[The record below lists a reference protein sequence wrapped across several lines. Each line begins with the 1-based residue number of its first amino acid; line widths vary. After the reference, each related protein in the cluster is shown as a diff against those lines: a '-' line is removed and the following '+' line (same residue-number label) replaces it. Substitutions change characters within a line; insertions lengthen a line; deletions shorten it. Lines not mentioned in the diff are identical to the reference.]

1 MPRSIGSCLR
11 LSTRRIAGDLC
22 HRVKGSFRGSAWGNT
37 GTDVSLRVRCF
48 IRIRAEN
55 PPPRTAHGLQGGTG
69 PHIALARGAAESR
82 GMAWRDDGI
91 VGPLQPVIAP
101 IGPSGLA
108 RRVSG
113 RRSAPWAQPIT
124 AIASAGPAVCFGRV
138 DWQRSRL
145 RCGPAPAIAFASQP
159 GKPERAQRRHSNGQ
173 TSGHGAEQRGLG
185 CGAAEPHLHT
195 QSVDLALFSRALVSA
210 ISAFRGVMLTPTPD
224 LSSMALVDRIYE
236 YTSPVAS
243 RDAALTQ
250 AR

>member
-1 MPRSIGSCLR
+1 MTCAIASRGRFAGRHGATPGQTSHCGSGASLGLGQRS
-11 LSTRRIAGDLC
+11 RR
-22 HRVKGSFRGSAWGNT
+22 RG
-37 GTDVSLRVRCF
+37 
-48 IRIRAEN
+48 
-55 PPPRTAHGLQGGTG
+55 PRTACRAEQAHTLLLLV
-69 PHIALARGAAESR
+69 ARLNRGAWLGAMTESS
-82 GMAWRDDGI
+82 A
-91 VGPLQPVIAP
+91 LQPVIAP

-236 YTSPVAS
+236 YTSSVAS